1 MAQPPTP
8 REEDIAAPPRHQVDG
23 GRTAA
28 TGIPPD
34 PAAAVRGTED
44 KIAPGPP
51 PPPAGAAVPQP
62 GEPPVLPPVSPPV
75 SPVLLGVVVLVLL
88 VAAIFLGFAVS
99 G

>member
-8 REEDIAAPPRHQVDG
+8 REEDIAAPPRQQVDG

-28 TGIPPD
+28 TEIPPD

-51 PPPAGAAVPQP
+51 PPAGEAMPQP